1 MTGGISACDM
11 SSGDFY
17 RPGALLEELSMLL
30 SPTVLL
36 DKVTVLVVEDEEA
49 LRRYLS
55 RVLENAGYHV
65 LAAQDGHHGLSLFH
79 ASRFPV
85 QLVITDVCMPRM
97 TGPELAACIATEP
110 SSPPVLFMSGGHAD
124 SELPGPVLR
133 KPFLP
138 RGLTEMAD
146 WMLSPSPA
154 LGLSA
159 TLCPARSLQRPPRW
173 AVPPGCTAPI
183 PAHSRS

>member
-1 MTGGISACDM
+1 
-11 SSGDFY
+11 
-17 RPGALLEELSMLL
+17 MLL

-65 LAAQDGHHGLSLFH
+65 LAAQDGLHGLSLFH

-110 SSPPVLFMSGGHAD
+110 SSPPVLFMSGGHAAR
-124 SELPGPVLR
+124 S
-133 KPFLP
+133 
-138 RGLTEMAD
+138 
-146 WMLSPSPA
+146 
-154 LGLSA
+154 
-159 TLCPARSLQRPPRW
+159 CPAPYSESHFSH
-173 AVPPGCTAPI
+173 AV
-183 PAHSRS
+183 

>member
-1 MTGGISACDM
+1 MGRGG
-11 SSGDFY
+11 FY
-17 RPGALLEELSMLL
+17 RPGVLFEEWSMLL

-36 DKVTVLVVEDEEA
+36 SRVTVLVVEDEDA
-49 LRRYLS
+49 LRRYIS
-55 RVLENAGYHV
+55 RVLENAGYRV
-65 LAAQDGHHGLSLFH
+65 LAAQDGLHGLSLFH

-97 TGPELAACIATEP
+97 TGPELAACMATEP
-110 SSPPVLFMSGGHAD
+110 SSPPALFISGGHAD

-138 RGLTEMAD
+138 RALTEMAG

-154 LGLSA
+154 LRLSA
-159 TLCPARSLQRPPRW
+159 TLCPTPSPHRPPRW
-173 AVPPGCTAPI
+173 AVPPGCTAPT
-183 PAHSRS
+183 PAHCRS

>member
-1 MTGGISACDM
+1 MA
-11 SSGDFY
+11 SGDFY

-36 DKVTVLVVEDEEA
+36 SKVTVLVVEDEDA
-49 LRRYLS
+49 VRRYIS
-55 RVLENAGYHV
+55 RVMEDAGYHV
-65 LAAQDGHHGLSLFH
+65 LAAQDGLHGLSLLR

-97 TGPELAACIATEP
+97 TGPELAARIATGP
-110 SSPPVLFMSGGHAD
+110 YPPPVLFISGGHAD

-138 RGLTEMAD
+138 HGLTGMAG
-146 WMLSPSPA
+146 WMLSRRPA
-154 LGLSA
+154 LRLSA
-159 TLCPARSLQRPPRW
+159 TLCPARLPHRPPRW
-173 AVPPGCTAPI
+173 AVPPGCTAPT
-183 PAHSRS
+183 PSHCRF

>member
-1 MTGGISACDM
+1 
-11 SSGDFY
+11 
-17 RPGALLEELSMLL
+17 MLL

-36 DKVTVLVVEDEEA
+36 SRVTVLVVDDEDA
-49 LRRYLS
+49 LRRYMS
-55 RVLENAGYHV
+55 RVMEDAGYHV
-65 LAAQDGHHGLSLFH
+65 LVAQDGLHGLSLFH

-85 QLVITDVCMPRM
+85 ELVITDVCMPRM
-97 TGPELAACIATEP
+97 TGPELAACIASGQYP
-110 SSPPVLFMSGGHAD
+110 PPVLFMSGGYAD
-124 SELPGPVLR
+124 SDLPGPVLR

-138 RGLTEMAD
+138 RDLTWMAGQ
-146 WMLSPSPA
+146 MLSRSPA
-154 LGLSA
+154 LQLSA